1 VVGNVWQWTASEF
14 VDAHTRSVLVRGSSS
29 YVPHTDNSQDV
40 KFSWYFQPSLELDT
54 HNRWLAQKGLLP
66 YSRAAT
72 VGFRCLKDVPGGAPA
87 PLHTGHRESS
97 PLASPT
103 VASEVRPQRGG
114 RRQGSSGA
122 STARAA
128 DRLREGQ
135 RPCGKMMRVELR
147 PHGRR
152 NALPNVGR
160 APLCATAQQRQPR
173 LARRPARPSVCRAPA
188 LRLPT
193 GSAAPSESVLRVGDL
208 GISSV
213 RASSTSGPLTS
224 ASCRRSRSAWSA

>member
-1 VVGNVWQWTASEF
+1 MHGAERRRARAPPHRPSRIIAPSIANGRE
-14 VDAHTRSVLVRGSSS
+14 RG
-29 YVPHTDNSQDV
+29 
-40 KFSWYFQPSLELDT
+40 
-54 HNRWLAQKGLLP
+54 
-66 YSRAAT
+66 AA
-72 VGFRCLKDVPGGAPA
+72 P
-87 PLHTGHRESS
+87 
-97 PLASPT
+97 
-103 VASEVRPQRGG
+103 RGG